1 MTAWAWVALGYGVT
15 ATAITAYLCVLLQ
28 AAARLRNRERGR
40 R

>member
-15 ATAITAYLCVLLQ
+15 ATAITAYLGVLVRT
-28 AAARLRNRERGR
+28 AARLRERARGR